1 MPKCRI
7 DWSSAP
13 IAAARGAG
21 AAASPDCLAWAG
33 DAGTIAIGSAGGGCN
48 PARLASSAALCNFAG
63 GIAATGLWE
72 RVYYSLSLNTKKF
85 PEQLEQFLVSRLS
98 IQCYKVNKMVNHPLL
113 PVGIADC

>member
-7 DWSSAP
+7 DWLSSAP

-21 AAASPDCLAWAG
+21 AAASPDCLALAG
-33 DAGTIAIGSAGGGCN
+33 GDTGAIAIGSAGGGCN

-72 RVYYSLSLNTKKF
+72 RVYYSLSLNTK
-85 PEQLEQFLVSRLS
+85 
-98 IQCYKVNKMVNHPLL
+98 
-113 PVGIADC
+113 